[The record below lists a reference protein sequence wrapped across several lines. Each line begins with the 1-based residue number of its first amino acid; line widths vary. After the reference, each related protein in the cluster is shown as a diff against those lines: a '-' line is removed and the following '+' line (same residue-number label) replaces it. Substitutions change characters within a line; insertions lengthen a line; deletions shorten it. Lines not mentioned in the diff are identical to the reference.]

1 MQTATKKVI
10 NGWAMYDW
18 ANSVYNLVI
27 TSTIFPAYYEAITGD
42 GNDKTTTDH
51 VHFLGRDFV
60 NTALYNYSLAFAML
74 IVAFISPLLSSI
86 ADYTG
91 NKKKFLNFFLT
102 MGSIACAGLFFFT
115 SKSTLYVGII
125 CSIIACVGFWASLV
139 YYNSYLPE
147 IAAPEDRDRVSARG
161 FTFGYLGSVILQI
174 ICFVFVFYPQL
185 LGGNKDSIVQYQAS
199 FLLVG
204 VWWWSFGQFSL
215 RRLPKS
221 TPAGA
226 TGDLEHHILSKGYR
240 ELQKVWKQLKY
251 LILLKRY
258 LVAFFFYNMGVQ
270 TVMLAAALYGKSEL
284 AIPTT
289 NLIIAILIIQLIA
302 IPGAYAISKLS
313 AVIGNMSALMICV
326 IVWIGICY
334 YGYIIPAKNVTHFY
348 VLGSIIGFVMGG
360 IQSLSRSTYS
370 KLMPITKD
378 TASFF
383 SFYDVTEKIGLVIG
397 IFSFGFF
404 TELTGSQRSS
414 VLSVM
419 AFFIIG
425 LLLLIYA
432 RSTQLKMQK
441 AGHGNKKVTEQT

>member
-1 MQTATKKVI
+1 
-10 NGWAMYDW
+10 
-18 ANSVYNLVI
+18 
-27 TSTIFPAYYEAITGD
+27 
-42 GNDKTTTDH
+42 
-51 VHFLGRDFV
+51 
-60 NTALYNYSLAFAML
+60 
-74 IVAFISPLLSSI
+74 
-86 ADYTG
+86 
-91 NKKKFLNFFLT
+91 
-102 MGSIACAGLFFFT
+102 
-115 SKSTLYVGII
+115 
-125 CSIIACVGFWASLV
+125 
-139 YYNSYLPE
+139 
-147 IAAPEDRDRVSARG
+147 
-161 FTFGYLGSVILQI
+161 
-174 ICFVFVFYPQL
+174 
-185 LGGNKDSIVQYQAS
+185 
-199 FLLVG
+199 
-204 VWWWSFGQFSL
+204 
-215 RRLPKS
+215 
-221 TPAGA
+221 
-226 TGDLEHHILSKGYR
+226 
-240 ELQKVWKQLKY
+240 
-251 LILLKRY
+251 
-258 LVAFFFYNMGVQ
+258 MGVQ

-302 IPGAYAISKLS
+302 IPGAYVISKLS

>member
-1 MQTATKKVI
+1 
-10 NGWAMYDW
+10 
-18 ANSVYNLVI
+18 
-27 TSTIFPAYYEAITGD
+27 
-42 GNDKTTTDH
+42 
-51 VHFLGRDFV
+51 
-60 NTALYNYSLAFAML
+60 
-74 IVAFISPLLSSI
+74 
-86 ADYTG
+86 
-91 NKKKFLNFFLT
+91 
-102 MGSIACAGLFFFT
+102 
-115 SKSTLYVGII
+115 
-125 CSIIACVGFWASLV
+125 
-139 YYNSYLPE
+139 
-147 IAAPEDRDRVSARG
+147 
-161 FTFGYLGSVILQI
+161 
-174 ICFVFVFYPQL
+174 

-204 VWWWSFGQFSL
+204 VWWWGFGQFSL

-221 TPAGA
+221 SPAGG
-226 TGDLEHHILSKGYR
+226 GDPEHHILSKGYR
-240 ELQKVWKQLKY
+240 ELQKVWKQLKH
-251 LILLKRY
+251 LVLLKRY
-258 LVAFFFYNMGVQ
+258 LAAFFFYNMGVQ

-313 AVIGNMSALMICV
+313 ATIGNMSALMICV
-326 IVWIGICY
+326 IVWIGICF
-334 YGYIIPAKNVTHFY
+334 YGYIIPAKNITQFY
-348 VLGSIIGFVMGG
+348 ILGSIIGFVMGG

-370 KLMPITKD
+370 KLMPVTKD

-425 LLLLIYA
+425 LSLLIYA
-432 RSTQLKMQK
+432 KVTQLKIQK
-441 AGHGNKKVTEQT
+441 TEPGNKIVAEQA